1 MKTVFQIGMGIY
13 AFLCLTGCKQ
23 QCILE
28 GYYQVPSF
36 LSLTPAKETY
46 IIGKDTIHLKVEIP
60 FKNFTL
66 LSGSAINVESN
77 QPSNLYF
84 SVIPITIS
92 NGKPDT
98 IISDPIGKGLID
110 IIYKGTKTNFASR
123 SWDFQKTENSWLF
136 YIDIIPVSDLLKECL
151 ILLHTGP
158 IQYKDDCMLLEYP
171 IEPFET
177 NPNWHL
183 PMSFS
188 PNNDYRPYAQDF
200 YFMLK

>member
-1 MKTVFQIGMGIY
+1 MKIFFQFGLGVCMI
-13 AFLCLTGCKQ
+13 LCLAGCNQK
-23 QCILE
+23 CILE
-28 GYYQVPSF
+28 GHYQVPAF

-60 FKNFTL
+60 FKSFTL
-66 LSGSAINVESN
+66 LSGSAINVEVN
-77 QPSNLYF
+77 EPSKLYF
-84 SVIPITIS
+84 SVIAITIS

-98 IISDPIGKGLID
+98 IISDPIGKGLVD
-110 IIYKGTKTNFASR
+110 IIYKGTKSNFASR
-123 SWDFQKTENSWLF
+123 TWDFQKTESSWLF
-136 YIDIIPVSDLLKECL
+136 RIDIIPVSNLLKGNL

-158 IQYKDDCMLLEYP
+158 VQYEDGCVLLEYP
-171 IEPFET
+171 IKPFET